1 MARIMKK
8 TKLVVC
14 RLVLMGGAAWAVA
27 YTKMSTQEPS
37 NLRRTLL
44 HASQER
50 CIALAADNPLFFLP

>member
-8 TKLVVC
+8 TELVVC

-27 YTKMSTQEPS
+27 YTQMSTNEPS
-37 NLRRTLL
+37 NLRGTLL

-50 CIALAADNPLFFLP
+50 GIVLTAGKPLFFLP